1 MSLNL
6 GFMLSLKNGFDSVVI
21 DRLVVVL
28 VDDVSSLMDGIQEML
43 YQNQKQQEIN

>member
-1 MSLNL
+1 MALNL

-28 VDDVSSLMDGIQEML
+28 VDDVCGLMDGIQEML
-43 YQNQKQQEIN
+43 YQNQEQ